1 MSKKFVTFAAAVAAL
16 LLASEAAQAGPR
28 DIDNRLTAV
37 SNGVG
42 AGMTAALFA
51 INDWNWKWNN
61 SSGLTA
67 LAAIGA
73 TTIGCVAI
81 SPMVASAVLH
91 RPLTQRE
98 ATVLFGS
105 CVVPIVGG
113 WLVEAAYEQHPEWEP
128 AAKPAHH
135 KKHAKM

>member
-1 MSKKFVTFAAAVAAL
+1 MSRKLVNFAAAIAVL
-16 LLASEAAQAGPR
+16 VLACQGAEAGPR
-28 DIDNRLTAV
+28 VDKRLTAV
-37 SNGVG
+37 SIGVG
-42 AGMTAALFA
+42 AGMTAAYFA
-51 INDWNWKWNN
+51 INDWRWKWHNA
-61 SSGLTA
+61 SGLTS

-81 SPMVASAVLH
+81 SPMVASALLH

-105 CVVPIVGG
+105 CVIPIVGG

-128 AAKPAHH
+128 AAAKPARH